1 MKTENM
7 KTMRRKVIE
16 EGRSERDAAKAAST
30 QSESLSVLSSQL
42 DDLQTQAELTSEVIE
57 DKGNQ
62 VIDALNRVDQSIIDT
77 TAGAELTAEASE
89 RTTEAVKQQTEVS
102 NKISDKLSKLT
113 ELLNE
118 RLSAITTPN
127 LPQTTVPDTS
137 LSVVEDAVPVD
148 IVTPGLPELL
158 QELIPD
164 PVNNNNN
171 PNDEFFPTVPENP
184 ESDSKKGADEERKKK
199 DSDTLSNLL
208 KATKSGFKA
217 SMSITDR
224 IAGMLFKYTVTAV
237 IEAAKT
243 AALLFSIVL
252 GIDVIMKHFKYW
264 SDKFTSDFD
273 KFSAEAGEWGS
284 TLASI
289 FGTLENIQK
298 FREAGDWSGLT
309 VAIVKGV
316 TEIIYNLSELISL
329 GMSKVAAAI
338 LSLIPGLG
346 DAALSVEGAA
356 LEGFQERTGNSLSK
370 EDQDTLAKYQSSKIE
385 KGENFFDKVSQ
396 GKTWIVNKITGDA
409 NISDFVTDEER
420 ESQNEKLRQMKP
432 EEREQVLKKGN
443 EARAAIVRFEKYME
457 QINPDDK
464 RSVESA
470 DKAYANLQT
479 QLNDTDLNNSPVTK
493 KELSA
498 RMNIVTAKYDKLKGK
513 EPQPAPSSQSED
525 VKKVES
531 IEKNKAA
538 KEASLGTS
546 AGAAAANLFNTN
558 NVINNSRTINTV
570 SPVTSTNAPGV
581 FGATGVN

>member
-16 EGRSERDAAKAAST
+16 EGRGERDAARAAST
-30 QSESLSVLSSQL
+30 QAESLSVLSSQL

-62 VIDALNRVDQSIIDT
+62 VIDALNRVDQSVIDT

-118 RLSAITTPN
+118 RLSAITPN
-127 LPQTTVPDTS
+127 LPQISVPDTS

-164 PVNNNNN
+164 PVNNTNR
-171 PNDEFFPTVPENP
+171 PDDAFFPTVPENP

-273 KFSAEAGEWGS
+273 KFSSEAGEWGS
-284 TLASI
+284 TLSSI

-298 FREAGDWSGLT
+298 FWEAGDWSGLT

-420 ESQNEKLRQMKP
+420 EAQNEKLRQMKP

-470 DKAYANLQT
+470 DKAYSNLKA
-479 QLNDTDLNNSPVTK
+479 QLGDEDLNNSPITK
-493 KELSA
+493 KELNA

-531 IEKNKAA
+531 IEKNQAA
-538 KEASLGTS
+538 QKASLGTG

-558 NVINNSRTINTV
+558 NVINNSKTINTV

-581 FGATGVN
+581 FGATSVN